1 MEQTQVARP
10 NPTASV
16 VSRAIGFL
24 TSVRAEMQKVNWPTR
39 DELIKATRMVVGL
52 SIVLGIII
60 GLLDLAL
67 QLILVRGIALIA
79 R

>member
-10 NPTASV
+10 NPTASF

-24 TSVRAEMQKVNWPTR
+24 TSVKAEMQKVNWPTR
-39 DELIKATRMVVGL
+39 EELIKATRMVVGL